1 MQVKYVYDE
10 TEYHDFN
17 VDDNVDENDKPCSE
31 HSYAGD
37 NHGRPRRVEKVNHKP
52 CTMILVMTKMMM
64 LLLMMM
70 MMIMIMM
77 IMIMMIMIMVIM
89 IMIIII
95 TILVIRHVRSK
106 MVGLSPNKENWPL
119 LGRFASKQYDGGL

>member
-10 TEYHDFN
+10 TEYHDFDVDDN
-17 VDDNVDENDKPCSE
+17 LDDNLDDNVDENDKPCSE

-37 NHGRPRRVEKVNHKP
+37 NHARPRRVEKVNHKP

-64 LLLMMM
+64 LLML
-70 MMIMIMM
+70 MIMM
-77 IMIMMIMIMVIM
+77 IMMIMM
-89 IMIIII
+89 MIIII

>member
-1 MQVKYVYDE
+1 
-10 TEYHDFN
+10 
-17 VDDNVDENDKPCSE
+17 
-31 HSYAGD
+31 
-37 NHGRPRRVEKVNHKP
+37 
-52 CTMILVMTKMMM
+52 MILVMTKMMM

-95 TILVIRHVRSK
+95 TIMVIRHVRSK

-119 LGRFASKQYDGGL
+119 LGRFASKQYDGGLWLGRGWNQACVIEDLPAMEGPDIPLTRVNNTMQYHM